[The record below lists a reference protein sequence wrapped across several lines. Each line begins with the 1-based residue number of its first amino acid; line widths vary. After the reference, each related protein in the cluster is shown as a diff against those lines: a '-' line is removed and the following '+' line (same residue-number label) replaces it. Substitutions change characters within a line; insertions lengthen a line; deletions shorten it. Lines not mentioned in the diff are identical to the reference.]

1 MIESGSL
8 AAEIGRMVASPTAG
22 GIGSSVPAETGRGA
36 VEVLVDARR
45 PPRGTAGLDP
55 EQPHA
60 FAERLEAFRQHH
72 RSLPEPRGKGGLFI
86 LDIAELGRRFAN
98 RWPRAREKA
107 YQLVEASFARRLN
120 PSDRYVALHGER
132 FLLLLTDIERA
143 DAELLARRLA
153 GDITERLCGMIPGGV
168 ACRLHATTLDPD
180 TGLAGVT
187 SLAELE
193 ARLATAEAPADNP
206 SDAAMAELTATLE
219 AIYKPVLNVPKRL
232 VSIYAL
238 EPELTGAHDGRP
250 PVVGQT
256 AGTEET
262 TAARD
267 RWAVGQA
274 AHALAMASFRAAVL
288 IRISYTTI
296 AGMRHRQPLMLA
308 CRRLPSHA
316 RRRLLIEIEGLPPS
330 LPQARLREL
339 VSYLRPFTAGVIVRL
354 DPEQFAGKAALA
366 RGAPQAVAAQLTGSG
381 VVGLSLGLAK
391 EHPATGGGADRAM
404 AAAALATLAATAKRL
419 RLRTF
424 CHIGTDRRFGR
435 AALVAGIDHVMGEA
449 LLPATTRPGRVIA
462 LGQQVAW
469 TTRLPGGA

>member
-1 MIESGSL
+1 
-8 AAEIGRMVASPTAG
+8 
-22 GIGSSVPAETGRGA
+22 
-36 VEVLVDARR
+36 VEELVDACR

-55 EQPHA
+55 GQPCA

-72 RSLPEPRGKGGLFI
+72 RSLPAPRGKGGLFI

-98 RWPRAREKA
+98 RWPRARDKA

-120 PSDRYVALHGER
+120 SGDRYVALSGER
-132 FLLLLTDIERA
+132 FLLLLTDVHRA
-143 DAELLARRLA
+143 DAELMARRVA

-168 ACRLHATTLDPD
+168 ACRLRATTLDPD
-180 TGLAGVT
+180 TGLTGVT

-206 SDAAMAELTATLE
+206 SDAAMAELTATLA
-219 AIYKPVLNVPKRL
+219 AIYTPVLNVPKRL

-238 EPELTGAHDGRP
+238 EAEGTGAHGAVLP
-250 PVVGQT
+250 AAGQT
-256 AGTEET
+256 ADTVES
-262 TAARD
+262 AAVLD
-267 RWAVGQA
+267 RWAIGQA
-274 AHALAMASFRAAVL
+274 AHALAMDSFRAAAL

-316 RRRLLIEIEGLPPS
+316 RRRLLIDIAGLPPS

-339 VSYLRPFTAGVIVRL
+339 VSYLTPFTAGVIVRL
-354 DPEQFAGKAALA
+354 DPEQFAGKTALA
-366 RGAPQAVAAQLTGSG
+366 RGAPQVVAAQLTGSG
-381 VVGLSLGLAK
+381 VVGLSLGLAN
-391 EHPATGGGADRAM
+391 ERSSTGGGADRAM
-404 AAAALATLAATAKRL
+404 AAAALATLAATARQL

-424 CHIGTDRRFGR
+424 CDIGSDRRFGR

-449 LLPATTRPGRVIA
+449 LLPATSRPGRVIA
-462 LGQQVAW
+462 LG
-469 TTRLPGGA
+469 GGIC

>member
-8 AAEIGRMVASPTAG
+8 AAEIGRMVASATAG
-22 GIGSSVPAETGRGA
+22 GIGSSVLAEIGRGA
-36 VEVLVDARR
+36 VEELVEAGR

-55 EQPHA
+55 GQPRA

-98 RWPRAREKA
+98 RWPRARDKA

-120 PSDRYVALHGER
+120 PSDRYVALNGER
-132 FLLLLTDIERA
+132 FLLLLTDTERA

-168 ACRLHATTLDPD
+168 ACRLRATTLDPD

-193 ARLATAEAPADNP
+193 ARLATAEAPAENP
-206 SDAAMAELTATLE
+206 SDTAMAELMATLS
-219 AIYKPVLNVPKRL
+219 AIYTPVLNVPKRL

-238 EPELTGAHDGRP
+238 EVEGTGAHGAVLP
-250 PVVGQT
+250 AAGQT
-256 AGTEET
+256 AATVES
-262 TAARD
+262 AAVLD

-316 RRRLLIEIEGLPPS
+316 RRRLLIEIAGLPPS

-339 VSYLRPFTAGVIVRL
+339 ISYLRPFTAGVVVRL
-354 DPEQFAGKAALA
+354 DPEQLAGKTALA

-381 VVGLSLGLAK
+381 VVGLSLGLAN
-391 EHPATGGGADRAM
+391 EHSSTGGGGADCAM
-404 AAAALATLAATAKRL
+404 ATAALATLVATARQL
-419 RLRTF
+419 RLRTL
-424 CHIGTDRRFGR
+424 CDIGTDRRFGR
-435 AALVAGIDHVMGEA
+435 AAVVAGIDHVMGEA
-449 LLPATTRPGRVIA
+449 LLPATSRPGRVIA
-462 LGQQVAW
+462 LG
-469 TTRLPGGA
+469 GGLR